1 MQTGALIHILVVLRN
16 RGGGQETAIT
26 DPKFNQ
32 IIGRPLN
39 VDQLRGHPVVVH
51 VVTDAKIPK
60 MAR

>member
-1 MQTGALIHILVVLRN
+1 MGVLRN
-16 RGGGQETAIT
+16 REERQETAFT
-26 DPKFNQ
+26 GPKFNQ